1 MRWNESYWLR
11 AWKGSCFSREGTRK
25 FACSLCRLVNVRA
38 SMDGIDMETAVEPIA
53 LFEAWMKAAEA
64 SELNDASA
72 VALATATRDGMPSVR
87 MVLMKRVDQR
97 GFCFYTNAESQKG
110 VELAENP
117 RAAMCFHWKT
127 LRRQVRISGGVSEL
141 SAEEADDYFE
151 SRPRLSQLA
160 AVASEQSR
168 NLANREVLEAR
179 VKELERAFPEK
190 IPRPTYWIG
199 YLLRPER
206 IEFWKNGAGRM
217 HDRFL
222 FLRSG
227 EGWRKERLY
236 P

>member
-1 MRWNESYWLR
+1 
-11 AWKGSCFSREGTRK
+11 
-25 FACSLCRLVNVRA
+25 
-38 SMDGIDMETAVEPIA
+38 MDGIDVESAVDPIA
-53 LFEAWMKAAEA
+53 LFVAWMKAAEA

-117 RAAMCFHWKT
+117 RAAMCFHWKS
-127 LRRQVRISGGVSEL
+127 LRRQVRISGDVSEL
-141 SAEEADDYFE
+141 SAEEADDYFQN
-151 SRPRLSQLA
+151 RPRLSQLA
-160 AVASEQSR
+160 AVASQQSR
-168 NLANREVLEAR
+168 VLAGRELLEDR
-179 VKELERAFPEK
+179 VKELERVFPEK
-190 IPRPTYWIG
+190 IPRPVYWKG

-206 IEFWKNGAGRM
+206 IEFWRSGEGRM

-222 FLRSG
+222 FSRS
-227 EGWRKERLY
+227 EAGWRKERLY

>member
-1 MRWNESYWLR
+1 
-11 AWKGSCFSREGTRK
+11 
-25 FACSLCRLVNVRA
+25 
-38 SMDGIDMETAVEPIA
+38 MDGIDMETAVEPIA

-72 VALATATRDGMPSVR
+72 VALATATRDGVPSVR

-127 LRRQVRISGGVSEL
+127 LRVQVRISGSVSEL
-141 SAEEADDYFE
+141 SAEEADEYFE
-151 SRPRLSQLA
+151 SRSRLSQLG
-160 AVASEQSR
+160 AVASQQSR
-168 NLANREVLEAR
+168 VLAGRDILETR
-179 VKELERAFPEK
+179 VKELEKVFSEK
-190 IPRPTYWIG
+190 IPRPAYWRG

-206 IEFWKNGAGRM
+206 AEFWRSGEGRM

-222 FLRSG
+222 FSRSG
-227 EGWRKERLY
+227 VGWRKERLY